1 MQEGSVKAYSTA
13 LLYALTAN
21 GKTMTWQAHV
31 YENENGIAS
40 ILIQS
45 GYEGGTLKET
55 TRTYDC
61 GKNSHRYE

>member
-31 YENENGIAS
+31 YENENGTAS

-45 GYEGGTLKET
+45 DCEGGT
-55 TRTYDC
+55 
-61 GKNSHRYE
+61 S